1 MIIRRQMSME
11 LQKLFVG
18 KRKSIS
24 EYSETG
30 KDLMNFKNCEKIN
43 SQRTSCLSSFL
54 KKMWMENPVS
64 A

>member
-1 MIIRRQMSME
+1 ME

>member
-1 MIIRRQMSME
+1 ME

-30 KDLMNFKNCEKIN
+30 RDLMNSKNCEKIN
-43 SQRTSCLSSFL
+43 SQRTSCLSSFI